1 MKRVTAQGQESTE
14 ETTTGSTRVLLV
26 EDDPR
31 LGDQVTQQLRAA
43 GFDVVHIADGREA
56 LSVDTREFQLVI
68 LDLMLPEVSG
78 MDLLKH
84 MRAVSDVPILML
96 SAQDDATVKVRALQ
110 LGADDYMTKP
120 FWPEELLARVEARI
134 RRPDVLRDGR
144 LVFGKLQIDL
154 EARQLEIGGQPIE
167 LTRVEFDLLATLIR
181 RRGSAV
187 QRVWL
192 TDQVLDPDRDGTE
205 RTLDVHVSR
214 IRKKIGDC
222 SGVIATVWGV
232 GYRFEPSC
240 AE

>member
-56 LSVDTREFQLVI
+56 LGVDTREFQLVI